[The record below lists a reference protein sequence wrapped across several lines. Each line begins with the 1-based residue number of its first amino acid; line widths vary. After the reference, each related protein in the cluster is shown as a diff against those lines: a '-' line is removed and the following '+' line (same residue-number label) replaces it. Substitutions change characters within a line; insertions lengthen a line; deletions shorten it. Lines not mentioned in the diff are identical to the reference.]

1 MGINLP
7 RISVV
12 IPSYNQAQF
21 IGRTLQSLV
30 KQGYP
35 DLEIIVV
42 DGGST
47 DGSWEIIRSF
57 AEHTAYAV
65 SEKDRGQSHAIN
77 KGFSRATGTIVT
89 WLNSDDVLLPA
100 ALHAVARVLTAAP
113 AAEWITG
120 SCVWIDSDDRIL
132 RATANPGWNRFGLM
146 GRAMSVG
153 GPSSFMTKSVLESVG
168 MLDEDLHYSMD
179 TELWT
184 RLAKHG
190 IRYES
195 TGTYLWGLRLH
206 PAAKMSGHN
215 FAEST
220 LADPNHPAHARRAA
234 EQISIRTRHGLPARD
249 AWPAYLGDK
258 VHRALSGSL
267 IHSAIDTFRTRGMP
281 LSHASSLLNRRSAR
295 P

>member
-1 MGINLP
+1 MRLP
-7 RISVV
+7 CISVV
-12 IPSYNQAQF
+12 IPSYNQARF
-21 IGRTLQSLV
+21 IRRTLQSV
-30 KQGYP
+30 IAQGYP
-35 DLEIIVV
+35 EIEVIVV

-47 DGSWEIIRSF
+47 DGSWEIIKSF
-57 AEHTAYAV
+57 TAHTAYAV

-77 KGFSRATGTIVT
+77 KGFSRASGEVVT
-89 WLNSDDVLLPA
+89 WLNSDDVLLPG

-113 AAEWITG
+113 AARWITG

-132 RATANPGWNRFGLM
+132 RATVNPGWNRFGAM
-146 GRAMSVG
+146 GRVMSVG
-153 GPSSFMTKSVLESVG
+153 GPSSFMARSLLDSFG

-184 RLAKHG
+184 RLATRG

-215 FAEST
+215 FAESP
-220 LADPNHPAHARRAA
+220 LADPNHPSHATRAA
-234 EQISIRTRHGLPARD
+234 EQMAIRKRHGLPVRD

-258 VHRALSGSL
+258 LHRASSGSV
-267 IHSAIDTFRTRGMP
+267 IRSAIDTFRVRGMT
-281 LSHASSLLNRRSAR
+281 LSQASALLNRRSA
-295 P
+295 PP

>member
-1 MGINLP
+1 M
-7 RISVV
+7 
-12 IPSYNQAQF
+12 AK
-21 IGRTLQSLV
+21 SL
-30 KQGYP
+30 
-35 DLEIIVV
+35 LE
-42 DGGST
+42 
-47 DGSWEIIRSF
+47 
-57 AEHTAYAV
+57 
-65 SEKDRGQSHAIN
+65 AI
-77 KGFSRATGTIVT
+77 
-89 WLNSDDVLLPA
+89 
-100 ALHAVARVLTAAP
+100 
-113 AAEWITG
+113 
-120 SCVWIDSDDRIL
+120 
-132 RATANPGWNRFGLM
+132 
-146 GRAMSVG
+146 
-153 GPSSFMTKSVLESVG
+153 G

-220 LADPNHPAHARRAA
+220 LADPNHPSHAKRAA

-267 IHSAIDTFRTRGMP
+267 IHSAIDTFRTHGMP

>member
-1 MGINLP
+1 VGINLP

-12 IPSYNQAQF
+12 IPSYNQARF
-21 IGRTLQSLV
+21 IGRTLRSV
-30 KQGYP
+30 VAQGYP
-35 DLEIIVV
+35 DLEVIVV

-47 DGSWEIIRSF
+47 DDSWEVIRSF
-57 AEHTAYAV
+57 AEHTTYAV

-77 KGFSRATGTIVT
+77 KGFSRASGPIVT
-89 WLNSDDVLLPA
+89 WLNSDDVLLPG
-100 ALHAVARVLTAAP
+100 ALHAVARVLTTAP
-113 AAEWITG
+113 AAQWITG
-120 SCVWIDSDDRIL
+120 SCVWIDSNDRIL
-132 RATANPGWNRFGLM
+132 RATVNPGWNRFGAR
-146 GRAMSVG
+146 GRAISVG

-220 LADPNHPAHARRAA
+220 LADPNHPSHARRAS
-234 EQISIRTRHGLPARD
+234 EQISIRTRHGLPVRD

-258 VHRALSGSL
+258 LHRVSSGSVVL
-267 IHSAIDTFRTRGMP
+267 SAIDTFRTRGMP
-281 LSHASSLLNRRSAR
+281 LSQASSLLNRRSAR